1 MEVIYLPN
9 YDIVYLGKKAEEL
22 GFVRDTLEK
31 VTRLAD
37 TLEYLNTNPILIH
50 VPRIPP
56 PLNYLARINESE
68 GGGMNRFMSVYNT
81 FVGV

>member
-1 MEVIYLPN
+1 MSMDL
-9 YDIVYLGKKAEEL
+9 
-22 GFVRDTLEK
+22 
-31 VTRLAD
+31 
-37 TLEYLNTNPILIH
+37 LIH

>member
-1 MEVIYLPN
+1 MFSTKFSNDFIAVSI
-9 YDIVYLGKKAEEL
+9 LGAS
-22 GFVRDTLEK
+22 
-31 VTRLAD
+31 
-37 TLEYLNTNPILIH
+37 LIH

>member
-1 MEVIYLPN
+1 MLEDAYKDAESLITRMDEFKLNARVDQEV
-9 YDIVYLGKKAEEL
+9 
-22 GFVRDTLEK
+22 
-31 VTRLAD
+31 LAQITANFD
-37 TLEYLNTNPILIH
+37 ILIH

>member
-1 MEVIYLPN
+1 MAILFCHLFFC
-9 YDIVYLGKKAEEL
+9 IKKSEL
-22 GFVRDTLEK
+22 VAFFCGGYFPTAPSV
-31 VTRLAD
+31 
-37 TLEYLNTNPILIH
+37 LIH